1 MTWSPLV
8 VIVVITLLATGV
20 LIALIENWSRLGPI
34 CSRWSWL
41 FETAFALWF
50 GYSAFQALQ
59 SGEALWGWIALLLGG
74 IFAWSAATSVRRTRR
89 LDVE

>member
-8 VIVVITLLATGV
+8 LIVMITLLATGV
-20 LIALIENWSRLGPI
+20 LIAFIENWSRLGPI

-41 FETAFALWF
+41 LETAFALWF

-59 SGEALWGWIALLLGG
+59 SGEILWGWIALLVGG
-74 IFAWSAATSVRRTRR
+74 IFAGSAATRIRRMRR
-89 LDVE
+89 LE

>member
-1 MTWSPLV
+1 MTWSPLL

-20 LIALIENWSRLGPI
+20 LIALIQNWSRLGPI
-34 CSRWSWL
+34 CSRWNWL
-41 FETAFALWF
+41 FETAFALCF

-59 SGEALWGWIALLLGG
+59 SGGTLWGWIALLLGG
-74 IFAWSAATSVRRTRR
+74 IFAWSAATSVRRVRR